1 MALLSRLLNVFRSDR
16 VAGEIDEELHSHLE
30 EAAAQ
35 GRDPL
40 EARRALGSPL
50 RLREESRDTRVIAWL
65 DSLRVDLVF
74 AWRQLGKRK
83 VTSLAAI
90 LSLGLAIGACLSAFR
105 IIDALFF
112 RPLPISHPERLYAL
126 TFHGTDVNGKVD
138 ISDACNYPLF
148 RQMTAAA
155 GDDTDLL
162 AIGYSGSWSV
172 TYGSDQDMERAYGAM
187 VSARMFALFGLRPAV
202 GRLLTSDDDA
212 PGRAYAVLSFD
223 YWTRRFGRDP
233 KVAGQ
238 TFRFGRDLYTIVG
251 VAQKGFTGVEP
262 GTLADMFVPV
272 MMNHDAN
279 NPDFQWFRTL
289 AVVKPGNAKPGVAV
303 ERVRD
308 RIQGAVRAF
317 WQERVKAHP
326 GLPKEAADAIINQK
340 AVLEPAY
347 SGVSGMQRNYRQ
359 ALISL
364 AILVALVLLI
374 ACANVANLMT
384 AQAAARARE
393 MALRVSIGAG
403 PLRLAQLVLV
413 ESALLAIFAA
423 VAGAA
428 FAWWSAPFV
437 VASINRPDRPASLI
451 FSADWRVLAFAFVLT
466 LIVMFLYGLA
476 PALRASSVKPA
487 SALKGGEDP
496 HARRRLM
503 HTLIAAQTAFC
514 FLVLFAAGLFA
525 ATFARLLSQP
535 LGFSPDRLLA
545 LDVAA
550 RDAQPPSAWNRVLEG
565 LRAAP
570 GVEKAA
576 TAMMPLLIGSSWD
589 NFVALKDDKPN
600 ARDVSDFLSVSPG
613 WMETMKIPLLAGRDL
628 REGEAYPGVAIVNQA
643 FAELFFKEDNV
654 VGKSFQTPEE
664 DPNTPLAKHT
674 IVGLVGN
681 ARYANLRGDMP
692 PVAYVPFRSQPN
704 QGITVM
710 VRTASRSPLAL
721 VPTLRRAISAAAP
734 GLRVSGV
741 NTQQEFID
749 EQTIRE
755 RLLAMLAL
763 FFAVVALLLAGVGI
777 FGVLDYSVFQR
788 RREIGIRM
796 AIGAQAP
803 HIIRGVTFEI
813 LGWVLA
819 GGVAGVAGGIASARY
834 IESLLYGVKPTDV
847 AALATPAGA
856 LLATAIL
863 ASLAP
868 VIRAVRIDP
877 VYVLRSE

>member
-1 MALLSRLLNVFRSDR
+1 MALLSRFLNVFRSDR

-50 RLREESRDTRVIAWL
+50 RLREESRDTRVVAWL
-65 DSLRVDLVF
+65 DSLRADTVF

-105 IIDALFF
+105 IIDALFL
-112 RPLPISHPERLYAL
+112 RPLPIAHPERLYTL
-126 TFHGTDVNGKVD
+126 TFLGIDVNGKSQIID
-138 ISDACNYPLF
+138 SCNYPLF
-148 RQMTAAA
+148 RQMTATA
-155 GDDTDLL
+155 GEDADPL
-162 AIGYSGSWSV
+162 AIQYSGAWSI
-172 TYGSDQDMERAYGAM
+172 TYGSDQEIERAYGAM
-187 VSARMFALFGLRPAV
+187 VSTRMFALFGLRPAV
-202 GRLLTSDDDA
+202 GRLLTADDDA

-233 KVAGQ
+233 KVVGQ

-262 GTLADMFVPV
+262 GALADMFVPA
-272 MMNHDAN
+272 MMSPYVNEPHTN
-279 NPDFQWFRTL
+279 WFRTL
-289 AVVKPGNAKPGVAV
+289 VVIKPGVAV

-308 RIQGAVRAF
+308 RIQAAVGAF
-317 WQERVKAHP
+317 WQEQVKGFPAMP
-326 GLPKEAADAIINQK
+326 GEVIKAIVNQQ
-340 AVLEPAY
+340 ALLEPAHA
-347 SGVSGMQRNYRQ
+347 GVSGMQRDYRQ

-364 AILVALVLLI
+364 SILVALVLLI

-413 ESALLAIFAA
+413 ETALLAISAA
-423 VAGAA
+423 VVGNA
-428 FAWWSAPFV
+428 FAWWAAPFV
-437 VASINRPDRPASLI
+437 VARINPPDRPASLI
-451 FSADWRVLAFAFVLT
+451 LSADWRVLAFAFALT

-476 PALRASSVKPA
+476 PALRASGVKPA

-503 HTLIAAQTAFC
+503 HGLIAAQTAFC

-525 ATFARLLSQP
+525 ATFVRLSNQP
-535 LGFSPDRLLA
+535 LGFSPNRLLA
-545 LDVAA
+545 LGVTA
-550 RDAQPPSAWNRVLEG
+550 RNAEPPSVWNRVLQTVQ
-565 LRAAP
+565 AAP

-576 TAMMPLLIGSSWD
+576 TAMMPLLSGSFWD
-589 NFVALKDDKPN
+589 NFVALNGGIPN
-600 ARDVSDFLSVSPG
+600 GRDVSNFLSVSPG
-613 WMETMKIPLLAGRDL
+613 WMETMKIPLLAGRDF

-654 VGKSFQTPEE
+654 VGQSFDTPE
-664 DPNTPLAKHT
+664 DPNKPLVKQT
-674 IVGLVGN
+674 IVGLMGN
-681 ARYANLRGDMP
+681 ARYASPRGDMP
-692 PVAYVPFRSQPN
+692 PVAYVPFRPTPSP
-704 QGITVM
+704 GMTVM
-710 VRTASRSPLAL
+710 VRTVSPNSFAL
-721 VPTLRRAISAAAP
+721 VPTLRQAISSAAP
-734 GLRVSGV
+734 GISLTNVR
-741 NTQQEFID
+741 TQQEFID
-749 EQTIRE
+749 AQTVRE

-763 FFAVVALLLAGVGI
+763 FFAVVALLLAGIGI
-777 FGVLDYSVFQR
+777 YGVLDYSVFQR

-796 AIGAQAP
+796 AVGAQAA
-803 HIIRGVTFEI
+803 HIVRGVTFEM
-813 LGWVLA
+813 LGWVPAGAVAGLA
-819 GGVAGVAGGIASARY
+819 GGLASARY

-847 AALATPAGA
+847 TALAAPAGA
-856 LLATAIL
+856 LLAAAVL

-868 VIRAVRIDP
+868 VIRAIRIDP
-877 VYVLRSE
+877 VFVLRSE